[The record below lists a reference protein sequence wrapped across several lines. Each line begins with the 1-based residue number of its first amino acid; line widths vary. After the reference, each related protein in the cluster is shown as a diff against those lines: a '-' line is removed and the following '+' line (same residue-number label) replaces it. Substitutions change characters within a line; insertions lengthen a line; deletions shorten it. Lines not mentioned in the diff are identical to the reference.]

1 MAEIPLGFGMGQLG
15 FFSALL
21 EHPKGKSKELIIIK
35 EIYRAN
41 FPLSHS
47 ILHI

>member
-1 MAEIPLGFGMGQLG
+1 MSEKRKEMKKYRMRGLNPR
-15 FFSALL
+15 
-21 EHPKGKSKELIIIK
+21 HPKGKSKELIIIK